1 MKIQLLII
9 FTFLNISSLM
19 MIQGA
24 EEEPKRGTVQ
34 FYEKLYKTKING
46 VKSIGEYSDPDQF
59 FTAIARQVG
68 IPKLAF
74 EAVEKKFGWKASEDV
89 FLNAVVKGSSVQD
102 DWGVMVFRFNKKS
115 IEQMQKDRAA
125 GKSIPREEMKK
136 KMGMEMK
143 FVTIDYE
150 GKISFPEEKK
160 KKPIGDKDKAGYL

>member
-74 EAVEKKFGWKASEDV
+74 EAVEKKLGWKASEDV

-102 DWGVMVFRFNKKS
+102 DWGAWFFALIKSLLNKCRKIGLLVNLFLGKKFRKKWGW
-115 IEQMQKDRAA
+115 K
-125 GKSIPREEMKK
+125 
-136 KMGMEMK
+136 
-143 FVTIDYE
+143 
-150 GKISFPEEKK
+150 
-160 KKPIGDKDKAGYL
+160 

>member
-46 VKSIGEYSDPDQF
+46 VKPIGEYSDPDQF
-59 FTAIARQVG
+59 FAAIARQVG

-74 EAVEKKFGWKASEDV
+74 EAVEKNLDGKP
-89 FLNAVVKGSSVQD
+89 
-102 DWGVMVFRFNKKS
+102 
-115 IEQMQKDRAA
+115 QKMFF
-125 GKSIPREEMKK
+125 SMP
-136 KMGMEMK
+136 
-143 FVTIDYE
+143 
-150 GKISFPEEKK
+150 S
-160 KKPIGDKDKAGYL
+160 

>member
-1 MKIQLLII
+1 ME
-9 FTFLNISSLM
+9 SL
-19 MIQGA
+19 
-24 EEEPKRGTVQ
+24 RTC
-34 FYEKLYKTKING
+34 
-46 VKSIGEYSDPDQF
+46 
-59 FTAIARQVG
+59 
-68 IPKLAF
+68 
-74 EAVEKKFGWKASEDV
+74 

-125 GKSIPREEMKK
+125 GKSIPREEMQK

-160 KKPIGDKDKAGYL
+160 KKPLGDKDKAGCL